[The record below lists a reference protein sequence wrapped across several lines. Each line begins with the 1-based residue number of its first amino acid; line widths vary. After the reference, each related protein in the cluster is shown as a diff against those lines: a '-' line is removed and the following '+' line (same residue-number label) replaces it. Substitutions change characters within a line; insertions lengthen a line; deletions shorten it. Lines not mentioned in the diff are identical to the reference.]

1 MNNSVSGKTM
11 ENVRRPRNIKLIT
24 TEARGNYSLSEP
36 NYHKTKFFSK
46 DLLAIEMKRKQILM
60 NEPVFLGLP
69 ILEISKIVM
78 SEFLYDY
85 VKTRIGTKIIRDLH
99 RHCQKM
105 LKQDLI
111 L

>member
-1 MNNSVSGKTM
+1 
-11 ENVRRPRNIKLIT
+11 
-24 TEARGNYSLSEP
+24 
-36 NYHKTKFFSK
+36 
-46 DLLAIEMKRKQILM
+46 M

-85 VKTRIGTKIIRDLH
+85 VKTRICTKIIRDLH
-99 RHCQKM
+99 RHCHKM